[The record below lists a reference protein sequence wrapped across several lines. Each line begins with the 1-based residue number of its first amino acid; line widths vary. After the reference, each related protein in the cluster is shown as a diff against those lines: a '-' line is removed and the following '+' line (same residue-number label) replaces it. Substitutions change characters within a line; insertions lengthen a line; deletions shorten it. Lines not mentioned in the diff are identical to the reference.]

1 MPRSGTA
8 PGEEGQNLPA
18 SAGGASQ
25 VAHLSGPPDMSTGI
39 TRARAFRHAMESAGI
54 GPDQAP
60 VIPALAYTVAAGE
73 QAADELFDRHPA
85 TTAIVA
91 GNDMIALGALHVP
104 RARGLRCPQDVS
116 LAGFNDMQFADEF
129 QPPLT
134 VVHVPH
140 LELGA
145 EAARLLLEQLD
156 RSDES
161 DDTVSAA
168 KTVLL
173 PVRLVIRESTADA
186 VDRKSTPGR
195 DASRKRRMS

>member
-1 MPRSGTA
+1 MGQVQVPDRAGLVLPLRRLHVHDSRPYELCPGQHRGIQKIASLGT
-8 PGEEGQNLPA
+8 
-18 SAGGASQ
+18 
-25 VAHLSGPPDMSTGI
+25 SGPQGDLQSCDLHLQPRRTSRTPELRR
-39 TRARAFRHAMESAGI
+39 TR
-54 GPDQAP
+54 
-60 VIPALAYTVAAGE
+60 VV
-73 QAADELFDRHPA
+73 
-85 TTAIVA
+85 
-91 GNDMIALGALHVP
+91 
-104 RARGLRCPQDVS
+104 
-116 LAGFNDMQFADEF
+116 GFNDMQFADEF

-134 VVHVPH
+134 TVHVPH
-140 LELGA
+140 LELSA